1 VRRVMAT
8 HGEGLRA
15 DAARNYERIV
25 VAAGQAFEDVGPD
38 ATLEEIARKAEVG
51 VATLYRR
58 FRNREQLVGAVFG
71 HLLATEIEPST
82 TVHSDDPWEDLVSAL
97 EATIDV
103 LARRRVILALA
114 REMHAFDVESIR
126 RYVRSMERLL
136 WRAIEGK
143 LVRPELEVRDLS
155 AVIVMALA
163 TVHSNDPD
171 GLDRRRYL
179 ALLLDGLRPSP
190 TTLPPPLTRRI
201 PGT

>member
-1 VRRVMAT
+1 MAT
-8 HGEGLRA
+8 HGQGLRA

-38 ATLEEIARKAEVG
+38 ATLEEIARRADVG

-58 FRNREQLVGAVFG
+58 FQNRDQLVRAVFG
-71 HLLATEIEPST
+71 HLLTTEIEPST
-82 TVHSDDPWEDLVSAL
+82 TVHTEDPWEDLVSAL

-114 REMHAFDVESIR
+114 RETRAFDVEGIR

-136 WRAIEGK
+136 GRAIEDK
-143 LVRPELEVRDLS
+143 LVRPELEVRDL
-155 AVIVMALA
+155 AAMIVMALA
-163 TVHSNDPD
+163 TVHANDPG

-179 ALLLDGLRPSP
+179 ALLLDGVRPSP
-190 TTLPPPLTRRI
+190 TTLPPPLTHRI

>member
-1 VRRVMAT
+1 MAT
-8 HGEGLRA
+8 HGERLRA

-25 VAAGQAFEDVGPD
+25 VAAGQAFEDVGPQ
-38 ATLEEIARKAEVG
+38 ATLEEIAGRADVG

-58 FRNREQLVGAVFG
+58 FRNRDQLVRAVFS
-71 HLLATEIEPST
+71 HLLTAEIEPST
-82 TVHSDDPWEDLVSAL
+82 TVHTDDPWKDLVSAL

-114 REMHAFDVESIR
+114 RETHAFDVESIR

-136 WRAIEGK
+136 RRAIESK

-163 TVHSNDPD
+163 TVHSNDPG

-190 TTLPPPLTRRI
+190 TTLPPPSAHRI

>member
-1 VRRVMAT
+1 MAT

-25 VAAGQAFEDVGPD
+25 VAAGQAFEDVGPQ
-38 ATLEEIARKAEVG
+38 ATLEEIARRADVG

-58 FRNREQLVGAVFG
+58 FRNRDQLVRAVFG
-71 HLLATEIEPST
+71 HLLTTEIEPST
-82 TVHSDDPWEDLVSAL
+82 TVHTDDPWKDLVSAL

-114 REMHAFDVESIR
+114 RETHAFDVESIR

-136 WRAIEGK
+136 RRAIESK
-143 LVRPELEVRDLS
+143 LVRPELEVRDLA

-163 TVHSNDPD
+163 MVHSNDPG
-171 GLDRRRYL
+171 GLDRGRYL

-190 TTLPPPLTRRI
+190 TTLPPPLTHRI

>member
-1 VRRVMAT
+1 MTT

-25 VAAGQAFEDVGPD
+25 VAAGQAFEDVGSQ
-38 ATLEEIARKAEVG
+38 ATLEEIARRADVG

-58 FRNREQLVGAVFG
+58 FRNRDQLVRAVFG
-71 HLLATEIEPST
+71 HLLTTEIGPST
-82 TVHSDDPWEDLVSAL
+82 TVHTDDPWQDLVSAL
-97 EATIDV
+97 RATIDI

-114 REMHAFDVESIR
+114 RETQAFDVESIR

-136 WRAIEGK
+136 RRAIEAN
-143 LVRPELEVRDLS
+143 LVRPELEVRDLA

-163 TVHSNDPD
+163 TVHSHDPG
-171 GLDRRRYL
+171 GLDRNRYL

-190 TTLPPPLTRRI
+190 TALPPPLTHRI

>member
-1 VRRVMAT
+1 MAT

-25 VAAGQAFEDVGPD
+25 VAAGQAFEDVGPE
-38 ATLEEIARKAEVG
+38 ATLEEIARRADVG

-58 FRNREQLVGAVFG
+58 FRNRDQLVRAVFG
-71 HLLATEIEPST
+71 HLLTTEIEPNT
-82 TVHSDDPWEDLVSAL
+82 TVHTDDPWEDLVSAL

-114 REMHAFDVESIR
+114 RETHAFDVESVR

-136 WRAIEGK
+136 RRAIEGK
-143 LVRPELEVRDLS
+143 LVRPELEVRDL
-155 AVIVMALA
+155 AATIVMALA
-163 TVHSNDPD
+163 TVHSDDPG

-190 TTLPPPLTRRI
+190 TTLPPPLSHRI